1 MSEDKNDDKVALGTG
16 ARAAVDGDLD
26 KMLVPA
32 TVDPNAT
39 GVTAPAP
46 ATDVAADG

>member
-1 MSEDKNDDKVALGTG
+1 MSEDKNDKVALGTG

-32 TVDPNAT
+32 RVDPNAT

-46 ATDVAADG
+46 ATDVAAADG